1 MQHLKLSDEIVLA
14 AGELNP
20 LIPHPIEMIVGSIAF
35 LLLLAVMKRKVVPM
49 FEKAYA
55 ARTEAIEGGIE
66 RAEKAQLE
74 AQRALL
80 QYNEQLSSAQGEA
93 AKLREDARIQG
104 AAILEELRTKA
115 QEEAARITAAASASI
130 EAERQQAITSL
141 RNEVGALAVE
151 LASKIVGE
159 ALDDQARQSRI
170 VDRFIEDLEKSKS
183 PVKKKLEKEE
193 NENPSRRK
201 QPSITCDCT
210 RQARCCRQG
219 RNSG

>member
-1 MQHLKLSDEIVLA
+1 MMQRINIL
-14 AGELNP
+14 AGEETLNP
-20 LIPHPIEMIVGSIAF
+20 LIPHTAEIVVGFIAF
-35 LLLLAVMKRKVVPM
+35 TLLFLVLKSKVVPM

-74 AQRALL
+74 AQRALV

-93 AKLREDARIQG
+93 SKLREDARIQG

-115 QEEAARITAAASASI
+115 QEEAARITAAAHASI

-170 VDRFIEDLEKSKS
+170 VDRFIEDLEKSK
-183 PVKKKLEKEE
+183 
-193 NENPSRRK
+193 
-201 QPSITCDCT
+201 
-210 RQARCCRQG
+210 
-219 RNSG
+219 

>member
-1 MQHLKLSDEIVLA
+1 MMQRINIL
-14 AGELNP
+14 AGEGSLNP
-20 LIPHPIEMIVGSIAF
+20 LIPHTAEIVVGFIAF
-35 LLLLAVMKRKVVPM
+35 TLLFLVLKSKVVPM

-74 AQRALL
+74 AQRALV

-93 AKLREDARIQG
+93 SKLREDARAQG
-104 AAILEELRTKA
+104 AAILDELRTKA
-115 QEEAARITAAASASI
+115 QDEAARITAAAHASI

-170 VDRFIEDLEKSKS
+170 VDRFIEDLEKSK
-183 PVKKKLEKEE
+183 K
-193 NENPSRRK
+193 
-201 QPSITCDCT
+201 
-210 RQARCCRQG
+210 
-219 RNSG
+219 